1 MLGSIEDAVE
11 PNGEARIFFP
21 TGSFFVCGGE
31 GGVVGRNECAVWEYG
46 SVGNG
51 REGRTQTRCG
61 REGREEDMKLANTG
75 RRGLKRGYKGGKVR
89 NGMFRRGRCSL
100 LT

>member
-31 GGVVGRNECAVWEYG
+31 GGVVRRNECAVREYG
-46 SVGNG
+46 SMGVLAT
-51 REGRTQTRCG
+51 EGKAGPRLG
-61 REGREEDMKLANTG
+61 V
-75 RRGLKRGYKGGKVR
+75 GGKEE
-89 NGMFRRGRCSL
+89 RRI
-100 LT
+100 